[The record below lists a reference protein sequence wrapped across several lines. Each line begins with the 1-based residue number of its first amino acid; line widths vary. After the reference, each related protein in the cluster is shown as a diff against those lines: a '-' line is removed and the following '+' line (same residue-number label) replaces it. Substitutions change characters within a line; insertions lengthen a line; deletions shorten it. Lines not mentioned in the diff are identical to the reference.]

1 MPAIINF
8 VLMRKFLPVFI
19 LLSIACKVQAQ
30 SWEIGGSIGG
40 AGYMGDLNP
49 NNPLKISG
57 GMAGLMV
64 KRNFNEY
71 LSASIHYTVAGIAGA
86 DSTSGNPQFVNRN
99 LSFKTPLTELSLIG
113 ELNFLKYIPS
123 VTANRFTPYVFAG
136 AGLTTFK
143 PQTVY
148 KGQTIDLAPYRT
160 EGQPVQYGNKAIS
173 AIYGAGFKYNFSGA
187 WNIIADI
194 GYRHAFT
201 DYLDDVSGVYA
212 PVSSFNN
219 DPASLRFALAD
230 RGLTPGYPGS
240 QRGDFRPN
248 DTYLFINLTL
258 SFTFI
263 TAKCYY

>member
-1 MPAIINF
+1 
-8 VLMRKFLPVFI
+8 MRKFLPFLI

-30 SWEIGGSIGG
+30 SWEVGASVGG

-49 NNPLKISG
+49 NNPLLISG
-57 GMAGLMV
+57 ANAGIMV
-64 KRNFNEY
+64 KRNFNQY
-71 LSASIHYTVAGIAGA
+71 LSARIHYSVGSIAGA
-86 DSTSGNPQFVNRN
+86 DSTSANQQFVNRN
-99 LSFKTPLTELSLIG
+99 LSFKTPFSEISLIG

-123 VTANRFTPYVFAG
+123 VTLNKFTPYVFAG
-136 AGLTTFK
+136 AGLTMFK
-143 PQTVY
+143 PQAVY
-148 KGQTIDLAPYRT
+148 RGQTVELAPLRT
-160 EGQPVQYGNKAIS
+160 EGQATQYGNKAIS
-173 AIYGAGFKYNFSGA
+173 AIYGAGFKYNFSDA

-194 GYRHAFT
+194 GYRYAFT

-212 PVSSFNN
+212 PVTSFDN
-219 DPASLRFALAD
+219 DPTSLRFALAD

-240 QRGDFRPN
+240 QRGDFRPH